1 MHFYGTNILYGCV
14 TNVAGS
20 SVFRKDIVLLNGGKE
35 RRSIYHKSSLKI
47 LWDAGSYQSGSRS
60 FEIEIQSA

>member
-47 LWDAGSYQSGSRS
+47 LWYVGSYQKW
-60 FEIEIQSA
+60 FKKF